1 MNGALMAKEKA
12 WMQMYDDY
20 TEEKIERDTFLSFKK
35 AYDREVEELKGQLA
49 LLKEKQATE
58 ALRREAGDTE
68 KYREVLAATEL
79 TNEIMESF
87 VDAVD
92 VFADGRLE
100 MHLKIDEDV

>member
-1 MNGALMAKEKA
+1 MGCDNIGIFA
-12 WMQMYDDY
+12 
-20 TEEKIERDTFLSFKK
+20 TEQFVRKFDPDTMC
-35 AYDREVEELKGQLA
+35 

-68 KYREVLAATEL
+68 KYSEVLAATEL